1 MTYIVTVTEANGTDT
16 TTYTTR
22 SSTKAYGIYDRALEH
37 GLAIVEFSANVK
49 KDNWSSDRRE
59 YEREQPAIVYA
70 V

>member
-16 TTYTTR
+16 TYTSR
-22 SSTKAYGIYDRALEH
+22 SPKEARRIYDRAIEH
-37 GLAIVEFSANVK
+37 GLAIVEFSGNVK
-49 KDNWSSDRRE
+49 RDGYTWDMRE